1 MPIPALLA
9 PLVPLAAK
17 GLAIGGLGTGVSVGI
32 NQIPYLKKQN
42 IKNAATKDEY
52 NPATGSF
59 RPGYEFDPGDGL
71 KALLGGYTE
80 QDVLDA
86 RQKDFEKRA
95 VDTFAG
101 QRRQIQD
108 VYKNLGFE
116 KTPRGLTLKP
126 FDNMET
132 YGSRLTGL
140 ETKATRLE
148 ELQGLLADGQSLQ
161 TLGITPNSSV
171 GSINSARKKVER
183 ADPMSPF
190 SLLMDARKDRQDD
203 KKTAAEIR
211 RQDREEGA
219 EIRRQDREEG
229 ADMRQENT
237 RRFELERNDRL
248 NQRRDDLL
256 QQQKMFDFN
265 MQQYNDRLD
274 RQDQLDRLEQRRLTG
289 QAVGAALQA
298 VGGFF

>member
-52 NPATGSF
+52 NPATRSF

-132 YGSRLTGL
+132 YRSRLTGL

-183 ADPMSPF
+183 DDPMSPF
-190 SLLMDARKDRQDD
+190 SLLMDARKERQDD
-203 KKTAAEIR
+203 RDTAAEM
-211 RQDREEGA
+211 
-219 EIRRQDREEG
+219 RRQDREEG

-256 QQQKMFDFN
+256 QQQKMIDFN

-289 QAVGAALQA
+289 QALGAAIQA

>member
-52 NPATGSF
+52 NPATRSF

-86 RQKDFEKRA
+86 RQKEFEKRT

-101 QRRQIQD
+101 QRREIQNL
-108 VYKNLGFE
+108 YKDLGFE
-116 KTPRGLTLKP
+116 KAPRGLQLKP

-132 YGSRLTGL
+132 YDSRLKGL
-140 ETKATRLE
+140 ETKATQLE
-148 ELQGLLADGQSLQ
+148 ELQGLLSDGQSLQ

-171 GSINSARKKVER
+171 GSINSARRKVER
-183 ADPMSPF
+183 DDPMSTF
-190 SLLMDARKDRQDD
+190 SLLMEDRKERAAD
-203 KKTAAEIR
+203 KKTAAETR
-211 RQDREEGA
+211 RQDK
-219 EIRRQDREEG
+219 
-229 ADMRQENT
+229 QENT
-237 RRFELERNDRL
+237 RRFEIERNDRL

-256 QQQKMFDFN
+256 QQQKMFNFN

-274 RQDQLDRLEQRRLTG
+274 RQERLDRLEQRRLTG
-289 QAVGAALQA
+289 QAVGAAVQA
-298 VGGFF
+298 IGGFF

>member
-52 NPATGSF
+52 NPATRSF

-132 YGSRLTGL
+132 YRSRLTGL

-183 ADPMSPF
+183 DDPMSPF
-190 SLLMDARKDRQDD
+190 SLLMDARKERQDD
-203 KKTAAEIR
+203 RDTAAEM
-211 RQDREEGA
+211 
-219 EIRRQDREEG
+219 RRQDREEG

-256 QQQKMFDFN
+256 QQQKMIDFN

-274 RQDQLDRLEQRRLTG
+274 RQDRLDRLEQRRLTG

-298 VGGFF
+298 IGGFL

>member
-1 MPIPALLA
+1 MGLPLLLA
-9 PLVPLAAK
+9 PLVPVAK
-17 GLAIGGLGTGVSVGI
+17 GILGYGALGTGAAVGI

-52 NPATGSF
+52 NPATRSF

-95 VDTFAG
+95 VDRFAG
-101 QRRQIQD
+101 QKRELEGL
-108 VYKNLGFE
+108 YKNLGFE
-116 KTPRGLTLKP
+116 KAPRGLALKP
-126 FDNMET
+126 FDDMET
-132 YGSRLTGL
+132 YNSRLTGL

-148 ELQGLLADGQSLQ
+148 ELQGLLPDGQSLQ

-190 SLLMDARKDRQDD
+190 SLLMDARKERKDEKADAEVLRLQD
-203 KKTAAEIR
+203 KKEAAEIR
-211 RQDREEGA
+211 RED
-219 EIRRQDREEG
+219 
-229 ADMRQENT
+229 T
-237 RRFELERNDRL
+237 RRFEIQRNDAL

-256 QQQKMFDFN
+256 QQQKMFNFN
-265 MQQYNDRLD
+265 MQQYDDRLD
-274 RQDQLDRLEQRRLTG
+274 RQDRLDRMEQRRLTG
-289 QAVGAALQA
+289 QAIGAAVQA
-298 VGGFF
+298 IGGFF

>member
-52 NPATGSF
+52 NPATRSF

-86 RQKDFEKRA
+86 RQKEFEKRT

-101 QRRQIQD
+101 QRAQIQEL
-108 VYKNLGFE
+108 YKNLGFE
-116 KTPRGLTLKP
+116 KAPRGLTLKP
-126 FDNMET
+126 FDDENT
-132 YGSRLTGL
+132 YGSRLAGL
-140 ETKATRLE
+140 STKATKLE
-148 ELQGLLADGQSLQ
+148 ELQGLLSDGQSLQ
-161 TLGITPNSSV
+161 TLGLTPNSSV
-171 GSINSARKKVER
+171 GSINSARRKVER
-183 ADPMSPF
+183 ADPLSEF
-190 SLLMDARKDRQDD
+190 SLLMDARRERQDD
-203 KKTAAEIR
+203 KAEAAELR
-211 RQDREEGA
+211 RQDKEEEA
-219 EIRRQDREEG
+219 ERRR
-229 ADMRQENT
+229 ENT
-237 RRFELERNDRL
+237 RRYEIERNDRL

-274 RQDQLDRLEQRRLTG
+274 RQERLDRLEQRRLTG
-289 QAVGAALQA
+289 QAIGAAVQA
-298 VGGFF
+298 IGGFF

>member
-1 MPIPALLA
+1 MLPALLA

-17 GLAIGGLGTGVSVGI
+17 GLAIGGLGTGISVGI

-42 IKNAATKDEY
+42 IKSASTKDEY
-52 NPATGSF
+52 NPATRSF
-59 RPGYEFDPGDGL
+59 KPGYEFDLGDGF

-80 QDVLDA
+80 QDVLDE

-95 VDTFAG
+95 VDQYAG
-101 QRRQIQD
+101 QRREIQD
-108 VYKNLGFE
+108 LYKNLGFE
-116 KTPRGLTLKP
+116 KSPRGLALKP
-126 FDNMET
+126 FDNMDT

-140 ETKATRLE
+140 ESKATKLE
-148 ELQGLLADGQSLQ
+148 ELQGLLSDGQSLQ

-190 SLLMDARKDRQDD
+190 SLLMDAREERRVD
-203 KKTAAEIR
+203 KTEAEEMR
-211 RQDREEGA
+211 RQDKREAA
-219 EIRRQDREEG
+219 EL
-229 ADMRQENT
+229 RQENT
-237 RRFELERNDRL
+237 RRYELERNDRL

-274 RQDQLDRLEQRRLTG
+274 RQDRLDRMEQRRLTG
-289 QAVGAALQA
+289 QAIGAAVQA
-298 VGGFF
+298 IGGFF

>member
-1 MPIPALLA
+1 MPLPALLA

-52 NPATGSF
+52 NPATRSF
-59 RPGYEFDPGDGL
+59 KPGYEFDPGDGF
-71 KALLGGYTE
+71 KALLGGYTK

-86 RQKDFEKRA
+86 RQKEFEKRT

-101 QRRQIQD
+101 QRTQIQNL
-108 VYKNLGFE
+108 YKDLGFE
-116 KTPRGLTLKP
+116 KAPRGLTLKP
-126 FDNMET
+126 FDDEKT
-132 YGSRLTGL
+132 YGSRLAGL
-140 ETKATRLE
+140 ETKATKLE
-148 ELQGLLADGQSLQ
+148 ELQGLLSDGQSLQ

-171 GSINSARKKVER
+171 GSINSARRKVER
-183 ADPMSPF
+183 DDPMSPF
-190 SLLMDARKDRQDD
+190 SLLMDARQERQDD
-203 KKTAAEIR
+203 RNTAAEIR
-211 RQDREEGA
+211 RQDKEEAA
-219 EIRRQDREEG
+219 EL
-229 ADMRQENT
+229 RQENT

-256 QQQKMFDFN
+256 QQQKMFDFT

-274 RQDQLDRLEQRRLTG
+274 RQDRLDRLEQRRLTG
-289 QAVGAALQA
+289 RAIGAAVEA
-298 VGGFF
+298 IGGFF